1 MRLSSRLAALERAIN
16 AAPMLTLDVTGRP
29 TPEQQATIDQ
39 CTRTGRRL
47 VVFVDWGNTAWMPG
61 LGVPPWEVQP

>member
-1 MRLSSRLAALERAIN
+1 MRLSERLAALERAIN
-16 AAPMLTLDVTGRP
+16 AAPMLTLSVTGRP

-47 VVFVDWGNTAWMPG
+47 LVFVDRGNTAWMPG
-61 LGVPPWEVQP
+61 LGVPPWKAQP